1 MSFWQQ
7 MLLNLIPAGA
17 IFLGGWGVLKRQEH
31 VKRDEDLSAGMRRL
45 RVDAL
50 VGALDALG
58 RYHNLKDRRMLWEAS
73 QRGDEIEIAK
83 LKAREQTAFEE
94 LIDLIAAKQF
104 LLGALASDISDCG
117 QAVGNANANAEA
129 NAAVNN
135 LHWTLER
142 WIPPLRPMA

>member
-1 MSFWQQ
+1 MAFWQQ
-7 MLLNLIPAGA
+7 LLLNLIPAGTL
-17 IFLGGWGVLKRQEH
+17 FVGGFWALKRQER
-31 VKRDEDLSAGMRRL
+31 VRRDEELSAGMRRL

-50 VGALDALG
+50 VGVLDALG
-58 RYHNLKDRRMLWEAS
+58 RYHNLKDRRMQWETS
-73 QRGDEIEIAK
+73 PRSDEIEIAK

-104 LLGALASDISDCG
+104 LLGALATDISDCG

-142 WIPPLRPMA
+142 WIPPLRPMT

>member
-1 MSFWQQ
+1 MAFWQQ
-7 MLLNLIPAGA
+7 LLLNLIPAG
-17 IFLGGWGVLKRQEH
+17 ILLFGGFWALKHQER
-31 VKRDEDLSAGMRRL
+31 VRRDEDLSAGLRRL

-50 VGALDALG
+50 VAALDALG
-58 RYHNLKDRRMLWEAS
+58 RYHNLKDRRLLGEAS
-73 QRGDEIEIAK
+73 PPGDEIEIAK
-83 LKAREQTAFEE
+83 LRAREQMAFEE

-104 LLGALASDISDCG
+104 LLGALATDISDCG
-117 QAVGNANANAEA
+117 QAVGKANANAEA